1 MSVWVILLP
10 AFAACLV
17 ILLAHVYFGLHVLG
31 RGIVF
36 VDLSLAQIAALGA
49 SLAFLA
55 GEDPHGG
62 TALLAS
68 FALTILAAAGFAALR
83 AVPSTTTREV
93 VIGIVYVVAA
103 ALSILVLSGS
113 TLGMDALKELFNG
126 SILLARWEE
135 IGWLALVYAA
145 IGAIHVVGRRRF
157 RPLSFAATGE
167 ARPSLGWEVLFFVTF
182 AVVITLAVPLAGI
195 LLVFAYL
202 IIPAF
207 AATLVVDGFVRQL
220 AAGWILGLAATLA
233 GLAGALVLD
242 LPVGPSVVAAL
253 AILPPAALLVRGRRR
268 P

>member
-1 MSVWVILLP
+1 MSVWLILLP
-10 AFAACLV
+10 AFVACVV

-62 TALLAS
+62 AALAAS

-103 ALSILVLSGS
+103 AVSILVLSRS
-113 TLGMDALKELFNG
+113 TVGMDALKELFNG
-126 SILLARWEE
+126 SVLLVSWQE
-135 IGWLALVYAA
+135 IGWLAFAYAA
-145 IGAIHVVGRRRF
+145 IGMVHAAGRRRF
-157 RPLSFAATGE
+157 LALSFATGG
-167 ARPSLGWEVLFFVTF
+167 ARPALRWEVLFFVSF
-182 AVVITLAVPLAGI
+182 AIVITLAVPLAGI

-207 AATLVVDGFVRQL
+207 AATLL
-220 AAGWILGLAATLA
+220 AESFAHRLLVGWLLALAATLA
-233 GLAGALVLD
+233 GLALVLVLD
-242 LPVGPSVVAAL
+242 LPVGPSLVATLAAL
-253 AILPPAALLVRGRRR
+253 PPVALLIRGRRR